1 MRTALLCAAPICAAL
16 LAACAGNYRLD
27 RGQEGYGAPR
37 AVLSLRWQR
46 SLVYH
51 DILSYRPQEWA
62 TAAFGPMHRGAG
74 QARRGGPGRAT
85 VLVGSSARSFGAYG
99 ARGEQLWR
107 VKTGGTI
114 SSEPWYNP
122 RTKVVYFG
130 CDDGRLY
137 AVDATSGKL
146 RWSFKTKGTIV
157 HPPAY
162 HDGVLLF
169 TSSEN
174 RIYGLD
180 ANTGRWRWQYDRSA
194 PEGFTIQGYAGVLVV
209 GNVAYT
215 GFADGVLVAL
225 KASTG
230 EVIWTKSLAGNRR
243 RFVDIDTT
251 PVLADGKILTA
262 SYASGLYALS
272 PDTGSVAWSHP
283 QVGIAAVT
291 PSSYGPFITA
301 PRAGLVALDKKGR
314 ERWRQAYPKGVP
326 AEPLV
331 AGPYVIIGG
340 TESGLAVAEASSG
353 RLLQY
358 FDPGYGISAR
368 ASRQGETVAVV
379 SNRGRLY
386 VFDLAL

>member
-1 MRTALLCAAPICAAL
+1 MRLAPGALVSAAL

-37 AVLSLRWQR
+37 AVLQLRWQKR
-46 SLVYH
+46 LVHH

-62 TAAFGPMHRGAG
+62 AATFGPRRRSAG
-74 QARRGGPGRAT
+74 QVKRGTPGQAI
-85 VLVGSSARSFGAYG
+85 VLVGSSARSFAAFG

-107 VKTGGTI
+107 FETGGTV
-114 SSEPWYNP
+114 SSVPWYNP
-122 RTKVVYFG
+122 RNKIVYFG
-130 CDDGRLY
+130 CDDGKLY
-137 AVDATSGKL
+137 AIDALTGKV
-146 RWSFKTKGTIV
+146 RWTYKTKGTIV

-180 ANTGRWRWQYDRSA
+180 ADTGRWRWQYDRAA

-209 GNVAYT
+209 GAKAYT

-225 KASTG
+225 KPSTG
-230 EVIWTKSLAGNRR
+230 EVIWTKSLAGGRR

-272 PDTGSVAWSHP
+272 PDTGSVAWSYP
-283 QVGIAAVT
+283 QVGIAAIT
-291 PSSYGPFITA
+291 ASSYGPFIVA
-301 PRAGLVALDKKGR
+301 PRAGLVALNNKGQQ
-314 ERWRQAYPKGVP
+314 RWRQAYPKGVP
-326 AEPLV
+326 AEPLI

-340 TESGLAVAEASSG
+340 TESGLAVAEARTG

-368 ASRQGETVAVV
+368 ASLEGETVAVL